1 MITTLAIKNYA
12 LIEDIRVDL
21 DEGLTVIT
29 GETGAG
35 KSIIL
40 GALALLLGKRAD
52 ISSVKDSLKKCV
64 VEGHFSII
72 NYGLQS
78 IFEEND
84 LDYDDQTIIRRE
96 ILPSGKSRAF
106 VNDTPVSLAQL
117 QSVAPLLVDVHSQH
131 ETLEIASESFQL
143 EVIDTLAGNSTILKT
158 YQNQLT
164 EFRSNDERL
173 NALKSMKE
181 STTKELEYNTFLY
194 NELKQAGLKG
204 LDQQELEE
212 TYETLNNAEEIQN
225 AFLEAE
231 QLLQEEPVGTL
242 ETAKKTRLALGRI
255 KGFSSS
261 YEEYW
266 QRLNSAIIELEDL
279 SEEMRNT
286 AEKVASDPQRLSE
299 VNEKLQQ
306 LYKLQQKHGLATVD
320 ELLDLQNSL
329 EEKVNKTLGL
339 DDEISELEKLGK
351 KLSEAAKNSATII
364 NKERTRAI
372 PELKRQM
379 EEILALLGLPSAKF
393 QFNLKS
399 TSEFRINGAD
409 SLELLFTANKGT
421 ALGPLRKVASGG
433 EMSRIMLAIKAVLA
447 RYKKLPTIIF
457 DEIDTG
463 VSGEIANKMATIMWE
478 MGRNMQV
485 LSITHLPQIAARGE
499 NHLKVYK
506 EDIDHVTVTHLRK
519 LEREERILEIAEML
533 GGKNISE
540 AAIANAKEL
549 LN

>member
-21 DEGLTVIT
+21 EEGLTVIT

-52 ISSVKDSLKKCV
+52 IGSVKDASKKCV
-64 VEGHFSII
+64 VEGHFLIE
-72 NYGLQS
+72 NYNLQA

-84 LDYDDQTIIRRE
+84 LDYDAHTILRRE

-106 VNDTPVSLAQL
+106 VNDTPVSLSQL

-143 EVIDTLAGNSTILKT
+143 EVIDTLAENFKILKT
-158 YQNQLT
+158 YQEQLR
-164 EFRSNDERL
+164 EFQAHEEKL
-173 NALKSMKE
+173 EALKLEKVSA
-181 STTKELEYNTFLY
+181 TKELEYNTFLY
-194 NELKQAGLKG
+194 NELKQAGLEG

-225 AFLEAE
+225 AFFQAE
-231 QLLQEEPVGTL
+231 QLLQEESVGGI
-242 ETAKKTRLALGRI
+242 ETAKEARLAVGRI
-255 KGFSSS
+255 KGFSTT
-261 YEEYW
+261 YEDYW

-279 SEEMRNT
+279 SEAMRNT
-286 AEKVASDPQRLSE
+286 AEKVASDPQRLFE

-306 LYKLQQKHGLATVD
+306 LYKLQQKHNLQTVG
-320 ELLDLQNSL
+320 ELLEFQNSL

-339 DDEISELEKLGK
+339 EDEITQLEKQAK
-351 KLSEAAKNSATII
+351 QFSEAAHKSALVIH
-364 NKERTRAI
+364 KGRTNAI
-372 PELKRQM
+372 PQLKKQL
-379 EEILALLGLPSAKF
+379 EEILGLLGLPNAQF

-399 TSEFRINGAD
+399 SSDFRRNGTD
-409 SLELLFTANKGT
+409 TLELLFTANKGM
-421 ALGPLRKVASGG
+421 ALGPLKKVASGG

-447 RYKKLPTIIF
+447 RYKKLPTLIF

-463 VSGEIANKMATIMWE
+463 VSGEIANKMSTIMWE

-485 LSITHLPQIAARGE
+485 LSITHLPQIAAKGE

-519 LEREERILEIAEML
+519 LDREERISEIAQML